1 MSRHVGIIGLPEF
14 TYESSIVLNMA
25 ALRCITFEDSLCVQQ
40 KEAISNIVVLDT
52 DHFTASVIFTF
63 GSIFYCS
70 QANQ

>member
-1 MSRHVGIIGLPEF
+1 M
-14 TYESSIVLNMA
+14 LNMA
-25 ALRCITFEDSLCVQQ
+25 ALRSITFEDSLCVQQ

-63 GSIFYCS
+63 GSRFYCS

>member
-1 MSRHVGIIGLPEF
+1 MSRHVGIIGLSEF

-25 ALRCITFEDSLCVQQ
+25 ALRSITFEEFICVEQ

-52 DHFTASVIFTF
+52 DHFTASVIFTS
-63 GSIFYCS
+63 GSRFYCS

>member
-25 ALRCITFEDSLCVQQ
+25 ALRSITFEF
-40 KEAISNIVVLDT
+40 VVLDT